1 MGLADYPFAP
11 HYFEADSMRMH
22 YLDEGA
28 GPVVVLLHGEPTWS
42 YLYRRFIPPL
52 VAAGYRCVVPDYIGF
67 GKSDK
72 VAEDDWYTAERHI
85 GWLQR
90 LLDHLGLHDIT
101 LLVHDWGG
109 PIGLRQVADDPGIS
123 ACSSS

>member
-1 MGLADYPFAP
+1 MTTALRTPEERFVGLADYPFAP

-22 YLDEGA
+22 YVDEGA

-42 YLYRRFIPPL
+42 YLYRHFIPPL

-72 VAEDDWYTAERHI
+72 AAEDDWYTAERHI
-85 GWLQR
+85 GWLQH
-90 LLDHLGLHDIT
+90 LLDQ
-101 LLVHDWGG
+101 
-109 PIGLRQVADDPGIS
+109 PDPSRS
-123 ACSSS
+123 ATSSGRANKSA